1 MLRIRFEC
9 RDDGGTMDYNIPNYQ
24 SQTTKTCRHCGMQIP
39 YHAKNC
45 HYCYKSQRD
54 VKQTIFKVIGIYL
67 LICFVGM
74 ILVRQNDEGEKEKDV
89 LQDSVSQEET
99 EQVSEEVSTFEYA
112 DITMK
117 YLKSEIVYNAIDE
130 KCLFVYFEMTNDS
143 DENQAFSYLVT
154 CKAFQNGIELDTNYI
169 YDSDEERNGSKEIQ
183 PGATITVAEVFELGD
198 STDNVTLEV
207 RPFNIWSDR
216 LLFEKEIP
224 ITE

>member
-1 MLRIRFEC
+1 
-9 RDDGGTMDYNIPNYQ
+9 
-24 SQTTKTCRHCGMQIP
+24 MQIP

-45 HYCYKSQRD
+45 HYCYKSQRN
-54 VKQTIFKVIGIYL
+54 VKEMIFKGIGIYV
-67 LICFVGM
+67 LICIVCLF
-74 ILVRQNDEGEKEKDV
+74 LVINNSDEEKEENV
-89 LQDSVSQEET
+89 SQDTVSQEET
-99 EQVSEEVSTFEYA
+99 EQVSEEQVNTFEYA

-117 YLKSEIVYNAIDE
+117 YLRSEITYNSIDE
-130 KCLFVYFEMTNDS
+130 KCLLVYFEMTNNS

-169 YDSDEERNGSKEIQ
+169 YDNDEERNGSKEIQ

-198 STDNVTLEV
+198 SPDNVILEV

-216 LLFEKEIP
+216 LLFEKEIQ